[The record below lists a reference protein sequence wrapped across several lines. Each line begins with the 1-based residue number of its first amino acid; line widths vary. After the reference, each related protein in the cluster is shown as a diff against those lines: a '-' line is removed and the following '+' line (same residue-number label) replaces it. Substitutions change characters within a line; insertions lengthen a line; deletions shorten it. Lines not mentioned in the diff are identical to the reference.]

1 MSYIDETL
9 GRDEALHY
17 RARFPAI
24 YYVGAWLLLIVFAA
38 AGVIL
43 ALNDFGWP
51 GLAVGLVGLVLF
63 LSTMLPIWAT
73 EIGVTTQRFIYK
85 RGLVWRSSQELQLRS
100 IEEVNLDQSLLGRL
114 FNFGRVAL
122 HGTGVGDIKLPLLAE
137 PVVLQRAV
145 QEAIGAL
152 TQVNAVVPAASETAD
167 RPASTATAT

>member
-24 YYVGAWLLLIVFAA
+24 YTVGAWLLLAVFAG

-43 ALNDFGWP
+43 ALKGFGWP
-51 GLAVGLVGLVLF
+51 GLASGAIGLALF
-63 LSTMLPIWAT
+63 LSVMVPIWTT

-85 RGLVWRSSQELQLRS
+85 RGLIWRSSQELQLRS
-100 IEEVNLDQSLLGRL
+100 IEEVNLDQSLLGRI

-137 PVVLQRAV
+137 PVVLQRAI

-152 TQVNAVVPAASETAD
+152 APSSAAVLAASEAAD
-167 RPASTATAT
+167 RPVSTAAAG